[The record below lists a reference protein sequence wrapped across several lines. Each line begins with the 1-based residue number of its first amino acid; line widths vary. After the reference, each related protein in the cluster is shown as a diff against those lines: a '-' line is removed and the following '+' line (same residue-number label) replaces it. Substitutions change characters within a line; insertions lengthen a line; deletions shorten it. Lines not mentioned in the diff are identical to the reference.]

1 MARWYSLDLV
11 MFCFGLI
18 GWLVAWLVDWLNEW
32 LNEWMLSFGVDI
44 LGREGGPPLA
54 LSPSRRNRLD

>member
-1 MARWYSLDLV
+1 

-44 LGREGGPPLA
+44 LGREGDLILLLCKRGFGEGLE
-54 LSPSRRNRLD
+54 